1 MQMVY
6 GDKNVLDNC
15 LSLRIGG
22 FVNLFILKGMK
33 SFNFAI
39 LDTLEYTLCLERT
52 FVKKMR

>member
-1 MQMVY
+1 MQMAY

-39 LDTLEYTLCLERT
+39 LDALEYSLCLG
-52 FVKKMR
+52 